1 MNYSVL
7 FDYHV
12 FMKSNPIIARFHICK
27 LKFVN
32 NLKIKQIARITN
44 THRNTVSNIIKIFKQ
59 HATSFHYELLSS
71 NLSFDTIVKE
81 FSFLFPKS
89 RKPHSNKRSAS
100 YEASKFIIYLF
111 LASNF

>member
-1 MNYSVL
+1 
-7 FDYHV
+7 
-12 FMKSNPIIARFHICK
+12 MKSNPIIARFHICK

-32 NLKIKQIARITN
+32 NYPINQIAKITN

-59 HATSFHYELLSS
+59 NATNLHYELLSS
-71 NLSFDTIVKE
+71 NLSFNTIVKE
-81 FSFLFPKS
+81 FSFLSPKS
-89 RKPHSNKRSAS
+89 RKPLSNKRSAS

>member
-1 MNYSVL
+1 MPSNLFNYHL
-7 FDYHV
+7 

-32 NLKIKQIARITN
+32 NYPINQIAKITN

-59 HATSFHYELLSS
+59 HATSSHYKLLSS

-100 YEASKFIIYLF
+100 YEASKFITYLF
-111 LASNF
+111 LNSNF